1 MAGFSFF
8 ALLDDVSTLLD
19 DIAAMTRVAA
29 KQTAGVLGDDLALNA
44 EQVTGMGQ
52 EREWP
57 VVWAVCKGALLNKMI
72 LVPAALVISAFL
84 PQVIPWLLLLGGTF
98 LCFEGF
104 HKVYHYFYTRA
115 KHQEDDPA
123 AEEHAKEILDAL
135 SGVDPA
141 AYEKERVKGAIRTDF
156 ILSAE
161 IIVLTLGVV
170 STQSLPVQL
179 GVLAAISMIATL
191 GVYGLVAGIVKID
204 NLGLYL
210 TQRPNDRVL
219 ASAGHALGRGML
231 RAAPWI
237 MKSLSV
243 IGTIAMFLVGGGL
256 YAHNIHAIG
265 DILASWAA
273 ATGALSGLV
282 GFILPGFFGLLVGA
296 LVNLIIAVASRILP
310 RKKTQKLP
318 TKISQI

>member
-8 ALLDDVSTLLD
+8 ALLDDVATLLD
-19 DIAAMTRVAA
+19 DISMMTRVAA

-57 VVWAVCKGALLNKMI
+57 VVWAVFKGAALNKVI
-72 LVPAALVISAFL
+72 LVPAAMLISAFV
-84 PQVIPWLLLLGGTF
+84 PQIIPILLLIGGTF
-98 LCFEGF
+98 LCYEGF
-104 HKVYHYFYTRA
+104 HKVYHYFLKRTRP
-115 KHQEDDPA
+115 EDIKPRPLDPA
-123 AEEHAKEILDAL
+123 LAAEVLPALDM
-135 SGVDPA
+135 V

-170 STQSLPVQL
+170 SQQSLGVQL
-179 GVLAAISMIATL
+179 GVLAAISAIAT
-191 GVYGLVAGIVKID
+191 GAVYGLVAGIVKID
-204 NLGLYL
+204 NVGLYL
-210 TQRPNDRVL
+210 TMRPGDGVMTRIL
-219 ASAGHALGRGML
+219 HSIGRGML
-231 RAAPWI
+231 RAAPWV

-265 DILASWAA
+265 DLLNGWAA
-273 ATGALSGLV
+273 ATGPLSTVV
-282 GFILPGFFGLLVGA
+282 GIILPGFFGLFVGGIA
-296 LVNLIIAVASRILP
+296 NIIIALATPFLP
-310 RKKTQKLP
+310 KPKE
-318 TKISQI
+318 KIPKVPVQE

>member
-8 ALLDDVSTLLD
+8 ALLDDVATLLD
-19 DIAAMTRVAA
+19 DISVMTRVAV

-57 VVWAVCKGALLNKMI
+57 VVWAVCKGAALNKVI
-72 LVPAALVISAFL
+72 LVPAALLISAFL
-84 PQVIPWLLLLGGTF
+84 PQIIPVLLLIGGTF
-98 LCFEGF
+98 LCYEGF
-104 HKVYHYFYTRA
+104 HKVYHYFFKKKHKDA
-115 KHQEDDPA
+115 KPAGEFDPKQA
-123 AEEHAKEILDAL
+123 AKVLPP
-135 SGVDPA
+135 VDMV

-161 IIVLTLGVV
+161 IVVLTLGVV

-179 GVLAAISMIATL
+179 GVLAAISAVAT
-191 GVYGLVAGIVKID
+191 GAVYGLVAGIVKID
-204 NLGLYL
+204 NVGLYL
-210 TQRPNDRVL
+210 TQRKGDGVMTRIL
-219 ASAGHALGRGML
+219 HAIGRGML
-231 RAAPWI
+231 RAAPWV

-265 DILASWAA
+265 DLLNAWAA
-273 ATGALSGLV
+273 ATGPLSTVV
-282 GFILPGFFGLLVGA
+282 GILLPGVFGLLVGA
-296 LVNLIIAVASRILP
+296 VVNVVIALASPLLP
-310 RKKTQKLP
+310 KRKKPLP
-318 TKISQI
+318 EISTEG